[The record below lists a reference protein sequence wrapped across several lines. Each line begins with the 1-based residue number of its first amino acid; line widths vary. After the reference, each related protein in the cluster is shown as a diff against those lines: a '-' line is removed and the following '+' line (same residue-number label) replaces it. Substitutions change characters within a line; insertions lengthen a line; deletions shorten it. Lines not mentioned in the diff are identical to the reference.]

1 MELKAFVTNLG
12 KYNEGVLCGEW
23 VYFPINEDE
32 FSEKVLPNIGVDGKR
47 YEEWFI
53 TDYECELDG
62 VAEYLGEYPSLE
74 EVNALTEAIE
84 SWDED
89 YAQAV
94 VDVYGFDYIIN
105 YTQDDFLFVNA
116 ETDEDIGEYYIN
128 ETEMAADIPEWLTNY
143 IDYEAYGRDVR
154 FDSDGG
160 FSNNGY
166 FVERI

>member
-23 VYFPINEDE
+23 VYFPIDEDE
-32 FSEKVLPNIGVDGKR
+32 FSEKILPDIGVDGKR

-62 VAEYLGEYPSLE
+62 VAKYLGEYPSLE
-74 EVNALTEAIE
+74 DINILAEALDN
-84 SWDED
+84 WDED

-105 YTQDDFLFVNA
+105 YDESEFLIIEA
-116 ETDEDIGEYYIN
+116 ESDADIGEYYIN
-128 ETEMAADIPEWLTNY
+128 ETGMADIPEWLINY
-143 IDYEAYGRDVR
+143 VDYEAYGRDVR
-154 FDSDGG
+154 LNSDGG

-166 FVERI
+166 FVTR

>member
-23 VYFPINEDE
+23 VYFPIDEDE
-32 FSEKVLPNIGVDGKR
+32 FNEKVLPDIGVDGKR

-74 EVNALTEAIE
+74 DVNILAEALD

-94 VDVYGFDYIIN
+94 VDVCGFDDIIN
-105 YTQDDFLFVNA
+105 YDESAFLIIEA
-116 ETDEDIGEYYIN
+116 ESDADIGEYYIN
-128 ETEMAADIPEWLTNY
+128 ETGMATDIPEWLINY
-143 IDYEAYGRDVR
+143 VDYEAYGRDIR
-154 FDSDGG
+154 FNSDGG

>member
-23 VYFPINEDE
+23 VYFPIDEDE
-32 FSEKVLPNIGVDGKR
+32 FNEKVLPDIGVDGKR

-74 EVNALTEAIE
+74 DVNILAEALD

-94 VDVYGFDYIIN
+94 VDVCGFDDIIN
-105 YTQDDFLFVNA
+105 YDESAFLIIEA
-116 ETDEDIGEYYIN
+116 ESDADIGEYYIN
-128 ETEMAADIPEWLTNY
+128 ETRMATDIPEWLINCV
-143 IDYEAYGRDVR
+143 DYEAYGRDIR
-154 FDSDGG
+154 FNSDGG

>member
-12 KYNEGVLCGEW
+12 KYNEGILCGKW
-23 VYFPINEDE
+23 VYFPIDEDE
-32 FSEKVLPNIGVDGKR
+32 FSEKVLPDISVDGKR

-74 EVNALTEAIE
+74 DVNILAEALDN
-84 SWDED
+84 WDED

-94 VDVYGFDYIIN
+94 VDVCGFDDIIN
-105 YTQDDFLFVNA
+105 YDESAFLIIEA
-116 ETDEDIGEYYIN
+116 ESDADIGEYYIN
-128 ETEMAADIPEWLTNY
+128 ETGMAADIPEWLINY
-143 IDYEAYGRDVR
+143 VDYEAYGRDVR
-154 FDSDGG
+154 LNSDGG

>member
-23 VYFPINEDE
+23 VYFPIDEDE
-32 FSEKVLPNIGVDGKR
+32 FNEKVLPDIGVDGKR

-74 EVNALTEAIE
+74 DVNILAEALD

-94 VDVYGFDYIIN
+94 VDVCGFDDIIN
-105 YTQDDFLFVNA
+105 YDESAFLIIEA
-116 ETDEDIGEYYIN
+116 ESDADIGEYYIN
-128 ETEMAADIPEWLTNY
+128 ETGMATDIPEWLINY
-143 IDYEAYGRDVR
+143 VDYEAYGRDIR

>member
-23 VYFPINEDE
+23 KTFPIDE
-32 FSEKVLPNIGVDGKR
+32 EEFEKEVLPSIGVDGEN

-53 TDYECELDG
+53 SDYECDIDG
-62 VAEYLGEYPSLE
+62 VSEYLGEFPSLDDLNN
-74 EVNALTEAIE
+74 VADSLDN
-84 SWDED
+84 WDED

-94 VDVYGFDYIIN
+94 VDVYCFDYIIN

>member
-12 KYNEGVLCGEW
+12 KYNDGVLCGMW
-23 VYFPINEDE
+23 VNFPIDEDE
-32 FSEKVLPNIGVDGKR
+32 FHERILSSIGIYGEN
-47 YEEWFI
+47 EEWFF

-62 VAEYLGEYPSLE
+62 VAEYLGEYPYLE
-74 EVNALTEAIE
+74 DVNILAETLDN
-84 SWDED
+84 WDEN

-94 VDVYGFDYIIN
+94 VDVYGFDDIIN
-105 YTQDDFLFVNA
+105 YDVSEFLIIEA
-116 ETDEDIGEYYIN
+116 ESDADIGEYYIN
-128 ETEMAADIPEWLTNY
+128 ETGMEVPEWLINY

-154 FDSDGG
+154 LNSDGG

>member
-23 VYFPINEDE
+23 VYFPIDEDE
-32 FSEKVLPNIGVDGKR
+32 FNEKVLPDIGVDGKR

-74 EVNALTEAIE
+74 DINILAEAVE
-84 SWDED
+84 SWDKD

-105 YTQDDFLFVNA
+105 YDESGFMFVEA
-116 ETDEDIGEYYIN
+116 ESDADIGEYYIN
-128 ETEMAADIPEWLTNY
+128 ETGMAVDIPEWLTNY

>member
-23 VYFPINEDE
+23 VYFPIDEDE
-32 FSEKVLPNIGVDGKR
+32 FREKILPDIGVDGKE

-74 EVNALTEAIE
+74 DINILAEAVE
-84 SWDED
+84 NWDED

-105 YTQDDFLFVNA
+105 YDENGFLFVEA
-116 ETDEDIGEYYIN
+116 ESDTDIGEYYIN
-128 ETEMAADIPEWLTNY
+128 ETGMTADIPEWLINY

-154 FDSDGG
+154 FNSDGG

>member
-23 VYFPINEDE
+23 VYFPIDEDE
-32 FSEKVLPNIGVDGKR
+32 FNEKVLPDIGVDGKR

-74 EVNALTEAIE
+74 DVNILAEALD
-84 SWDED
+84 SWDEN

-105 YTQDDFLFVNA
+105 YDISEFLIIEA
-116 ETDEDIGEYYIN
+116 ETDADIGEYYIN
-128 ETEMAADIPEWLTNY
+128 ETEMDIPEWLINY
-143 IDYEAYGRDVR
+143 VDYEAYGRDIR
-154 FDSDGG
+154 FNSDGG

-166 FVERI
+166 FVERT

>member
-1 MELKAFVTNLG
+1 MELRAFVTNLG

-105 YTQDDFLFVNA
+105 YTQDDFLFVDA

-128 ETEMAADIPEWLTNY
+128 ETGDIPEWLINY
-143 IDYEAYGRDVR
+143 IDYEAYGRDIR
-154 FDSDGG
+154 FNSDGG

>member
-23 VYFPINEDE
+23 VYFPIDEDE
-32 FSEKVLPNIGVDGKR
+32 FNEKVLPDIGVDGKR

-53 TDYECELDG
+53 TDYECELNG

-74 EVNALTEAIE
+74 DVNILAEALD

-94 VDVYGFDYIIN
+94 VDVCGFDDIIN
-105 YTQDDFLFVNA
+105 YDESAFLIIEA
-116 ETDEDIGEYYIN
+116 ESDADIGEYYIN
-128 ETEMAADIPEWLTNY
+128 ETGMATDIPEWLINY
-143 IDYEAYGRDVR
+143 VDYEAYGRDIR
-154 FDSDGG
+154 FNSDGG

>member
-23 VYFPINEDE
+23 VYFPIDEDE
-32 FSEKVLPNIGVDGKR
+32 FNEKVLPDIGVDGKR

-74 EVNALTEAIE
+74 DVNILAEALDN
-84 SWDED
+84 WDED

-94 VDVYGFDYIIN
+94 VDVCGFDDIIN
-105 YTQDDFLFVNA
+105 YDESAFLIIEA
-116 ETDEDIGEYYIN
+116 ESDADIGEYYIN
-128 ETEMAADIPEWLTNY
+128 ETGMATDIPEWLINY
-143 IDYEAYGRDVR
+143 VDYEAYGRDIR
-154 FDSDGG
+154 FNSDGG

>member
-105 YTQDDFLFVNA
+105 YTQDDFLFVDA

-128 ETEMAADIPEWLTNY
+128 ETGDIPEWLINY
-143 IDYEAYGRDVR
+143 IDYEAYGRDIR
-154 FDSDGG
+154 FNSDGG

>member
-12 KYNEGVLCGEW
+12 KYNEGVLCGMW
-23 VYFPINEDE
+23 VYFPIDEDE
-32 FSEKVLPNIGVDGKR
+32 FSEKILPSIGVDGKR

-74 EVNALTEAIE
+74 DINILAEALDN
-84 SWDED
+84 WDEN

-94 VDVYGFDYIIN
+94 VDVYNFDYIIN
-105 YTQDDFLFVNA
+105 YTQDDFLFVDA
-116 ETDEDIGEYYIN
+116 ETDEDIGRYYFEEV
-128 ETEMAADIPEWLTNY
+128 ETVDSNVPEWIIRY
-143 IDYEAYGRDVR
+143 FDYEAYGRDIR
-154 FDSDGG
+154 FTSDGG

-166 FVERI
+166 FVTR